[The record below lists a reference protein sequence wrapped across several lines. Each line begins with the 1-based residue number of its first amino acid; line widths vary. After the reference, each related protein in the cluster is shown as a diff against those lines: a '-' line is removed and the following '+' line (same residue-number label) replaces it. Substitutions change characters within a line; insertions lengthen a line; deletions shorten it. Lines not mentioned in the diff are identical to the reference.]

1 MVFGSIFTA
10 LNSIA
15 GTIVDNSTSGLP
27 NEEAAYPSYQE
38 FLAFSK
44 KYDQQPS
51 FSNLFSVHF
60 SPPRILQNN
69 LTIKGGSQT
78 KRLNPGEPKMRDLL
92 NLYCQSVNMPSK
104 QVTTGSAVNVG
115 AAVKYATAA
124 AYSQLNMSFI
134 MPKSQQT
141 RIFFERWVSRMVPDA
156 NQMSEFY
163 DNYVCPALR
172 IYKWERGGGD
182 FISNDAKLQGFVN
195 KQTGDPIYNFRKHKL
210 TAMYEIRNL
219 FPYNIGSTQLNNDTS
234 RAMTLTVGFLY
245 ERYRVAVEDDFTDDG
260 RFKFRNNT
268 AESQRF
274 LPNLVN
280 TSVGDF

>member
-10 LNSIA
+10 LSQVA
-15 GTIVDNSTSGLP
+15 GTIVDESKSGMQF
-27 NEEAAYPSYQE
+27 EEAAYPSYQE

-69 LTIKGGSQT
+69 LTIKGGSKT
-78 KRLNPGEPKMRDLL
+78 RRLNPGDPKMRDLL
-92 NLYCQSVNMPSK
+92 NLYC
-104 QVTTGSAVNVG
+104 
-115 AAVKYATAA
+115 
-124 AYSQLNMSFI
+124 
-134 MPKSQQT
+134 QQT

-260 RFKFRNNT
+260 RFKFRRNT
-268 AESQRF
+268 SESQNF

-280 TSVGDF
+280 TGVGDF

>member
-1 MVFGSIFTA
+1 MYKKDAPTLKPIT
-10 LNSIA
+10 
-15 GTIVDNSTSGLP
+15 TTSEP
-27 NEEAAYPSYQE
+27 T
-38 FLAFSK
+38 
-44 KYDQQPS
+44 
-51 FSNLFSVHF
+51 HF
-60 SPPRILQNN
+60 PRM
-69 LTIKGGSQT
+69 K
-78 KRLNPGEPKMRDLL
+78 
-92 NLYCQSVNMPSK
+92 
-104 QVTTGSAVNVG
+104 
-115 AAVKYATAA
+115 
-124 AYSQLNMSFI
+124 
-134 MPKSQQT
+134 
-141 RIFFERWVSRMVPDA
+141 
-156 NQMSEFY
+156 
-163 DNYVCPALR
+163 PA
-172 IYKWERGGGD
+172 
-182 FISNDAKLQGFVN
+182 N